1 MSATPAAG
9 KPREGQVEL
18 TSTVARKSVYRILG
32 VSEVAVIGLPH
43 ERWVEAVTAVIVLK
57 TDHPLTP
64 EAVIEHGKAH
74 LAGFKVPKQV
84 YFADSLPKSPSGK
97 VLKRELRELYQR

>member
-1 MSATPAAG
+1 MSATPPAG
-9 KPREGQVEL
+9 KLREGQVEL
-18 TSTVARKSVYRILG
+18 TSTVARKSVYRIPG

-57 TDHPLTP
+57 TD
-64 EAVIEHGKAH
+64 
-74 LAGFKVPKQV
+74 LAGFKV